1 MPAVTPEFVQ
11 DIKTNVKQIATTNY
25 ERVARNT
32 WWQRVAKS
40 TTSTSKREVLWWLL
54 ETAKLEKSIAPRG
67 GGARHF
73 DDILS
78 QLFEFEHENAESG
91 LLLKKEEFED
101 LDGKGVKVAAHWAK
115 GIGSWASYWPQ
126 KVLSE
131 SIISNPTAYDGVAFF
146 HASGH
151 PVDGRSTSSGTFA
164 NDFTGA
170 ASGLYPGAVPIGGA
184 TTVEAALL
192 NLARA
197 EAYISSIKSP
207 DGRPRNLRI
216 SGIIVPPA
224 LHMRA
229 IQLTQAKSIV
239 QSAATGALVG
249 DVAAVIEALN
259 LGMPIKAPELGSNFP
274 GGSDSTYYLLA
285 EEVASD
291 ELGAFVYSVREP
303 FAINYVGPETDAELA
318 RSRMLEWNVEGRT
331 ALAPGHPFMLFRCRA
346 T

>member
-1 MPAVTPEFVQ
+1 MPAVTPTFVVKVT
-11 DIKTNVKQIATTNY
+11 DNVKQIARSDY
-25 ERVARNT
+25 ERIARNN
-32 WWQRVAKS
+32 WWQRVAKA

-78 QLFEFEHENAESG
+78 NMFEFEHENAESG
-91 LLLKKEEFED
+91 LLLKKEQFED
-101 LDGKGVKVAAHWAK
+101 HDGKGVKLAAHWAK
-115 GIGSWASYWPQ
+115 GIGSWSAYWPQ
-126 KVLSE
+126 KVLSDA
-131 SIISNPTAYDGVAFF
+131 ILANPVAYDGVTFF
-146 HASGH
+146 HPSGH
-151 PVDGRSTSSGTFA
+151 PIDGRSVTSGTFA

-170 ASGLYPGAVPIGGA
+170 ASGIYPGAVPIGGA
-184 TTVEAALL
+184 TTVEVALA
-192 NLARA
+192 NLTRA

-207 DGRPRNLRI
+207 DGRPRNLQL

-224 LHMRA
+224 LYARA
-229 IQLTQAKSIV
+229 LQLTQAKSIV
-239 QSAATGALVG
+239 QSAASGALVG
-249 DVAAVIEALN
+249 DVAAVVASLN
-259 LGMPIKAPELGSNFP
+259 LGMPIKAPELGANFP

-291 ELGAFVYSVREP
+291 DLGAFVYSVREP
-303 FAINYVGPETDAELA
+303 FAINYVGPETDRECA
-318 RSRMLEWNVEGRT
+318 RARELEWHVEGRT